1 MSYVQRR
8 YDEFPSFRPGFQP
21 PHPDAALWQLATD
34 GLKQYWGYEQF
45 RLLQR
50 EIVTA
55 QLKGQDVLALLPTGA
70 GKSVCFQLPALLS
83 AGLTLVI
90 SPLVALMENQVQTLQ
105 RPLAA
110 ALHSELS
117 PGQRQQVL
125 KQLESGRLK
134 LLYISPESLFS
145 ASIWTILQR
154 SPIKLQQ
161 LVIDEAHC
169 ISQWGSSFRPA
180 YRRLGVIRTALQTQ
194 HPDMAIAAFTATA
207 TLQMQA
213 DIAQVLQLKQPQI
226 FRSSPYRRNLHL
238 KIERVFTPAG
248 RRRKLLQFLEQQ
260 GPTSGLIYTRSR
272 RESEALAG
280 WLQQQGWVTAA
291 YHAGLLPGERR
302 DLEQRWLNG
311 TLPFVI
317 CTSAF
322 GMGVDKPDCRW
333 IAHFHPPLTLIEYV
347 QEVGRAGRDQLP
359 AIALLLASE
368 RTGWLDPSDRRR
380 NQGFLKQLRT
390 QQLQA
395 LGLRLRLPEQGEIAE
410 VRHKFPQADLALAM
424 MHSIGL
430 VQWED
435 PFHYRLDKTL
445 ALPKIVFLPEVGL
458 DPYLCTPGCRWQSI
472 LRAFGF
478 EREAKD
484 LRCGHCDRCGAL

>member
-8 YDEFPSFRPGFQP
+8 YDEFPGFQP
-21 PHPDAALWQLATD
+21 PHPDAALWQRATD

-45 RLLQR
+45 RPLQR

-83 AGLTLVI
+83 TGLTLAI

-125 KQLESGRLK
+125 KQLESRRLK
-134 LLYISPESLFS
+134 LLYVSPESLFS
-145 ASIWTILQR
+145 TSIWNMLQR
-154 SPIKLQQ
+154 SPINQ

-180 YRRLGVIRTALQTQ
+180 YRRLGVIRTALKDQ
-194 HPDMAIAAFTATA
+194 HPDLAIAAFTATA
-207 TLQMQA
+207 TPQMQA
-213 DIAQVLQLKQPQI
+213 DIAQVLQLRQPQI

-238 KIERVFTPAG
+238 KIERAFTPAG
-248 RRRKLLQFLEQQ
+248 RRRKLLQFLQQQ

-272 RESEALAG
+272 RESEELAI
-280 WLQQQGWVTAA
+280 WLQQQGWVTEA

-302 DLEQRWLNG
+302 DLEQRWLTG

-333 IAHFHPPLTLIEYV
+333 VAHFHPPLTLAEYV
-347 QEVGRAGRDQLP
+347 QEVGRAGRDQIP

-395 LGLRLRLPEQGEIAE
+395 LSLRLLLPEQGEIAA
-410 VRHKFPQADLALAM
+410 VRRKFPQADLALAM

-435 PFHYRLDKTL
+435 PFHYRLDKKIV
-445 ALPKIVFLPEVGL
+445 LPKQVFSPEVGL
-458 DPYLCTPGCRWQSI
+458 DPYLSTSGCRWQFI

-484 LRCGHCDRCGAL
+484 LRCGHCDRCKAR